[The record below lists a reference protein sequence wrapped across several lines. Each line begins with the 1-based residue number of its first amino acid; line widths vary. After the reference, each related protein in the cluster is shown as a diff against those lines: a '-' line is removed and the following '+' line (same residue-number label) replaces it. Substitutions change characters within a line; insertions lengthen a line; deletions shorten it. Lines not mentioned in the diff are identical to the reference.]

1 MKTITITLTED
12 NFRILRNTLYRRI
25 DELYPD
31 AVRGDELAYS
41 EMEEIM
47 FFAFQF
53 ENGYCDYDY
62 MRRII
67 GE

>member
-25 DELYPD
+25 DEL
-31 AVRGDELAYS
+31 YS